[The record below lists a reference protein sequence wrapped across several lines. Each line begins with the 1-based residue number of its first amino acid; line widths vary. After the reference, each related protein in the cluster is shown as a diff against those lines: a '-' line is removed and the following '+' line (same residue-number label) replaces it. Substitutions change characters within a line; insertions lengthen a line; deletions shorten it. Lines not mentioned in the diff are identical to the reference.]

1 MASASTS
8 RETNEQIM
16 AWDVAIADYRCLEF
30 FPIHQSL
37 SKCTNETRLLQPA
50 QSRTLQI
57 FRSEH
62 SPLEARCIPL
72 LSPGCLLA
80 PPPYHVQD
88 AGPPV
93 THDDVTNVTAPRSHS
108 HHHRH
113 SAAISLSLY
122 IMTSQCHIT
131 QGPHWLSVVR
141 AHSLTSSLAR
151 GGGLTADCRA
161 EISWALAR

>member
-1 MASASTS
+1 MLQLLIIGVWS
-8 RETNEQIM
+8 
-16 AWDVAIADYRCLEF
+16 F
-30 FPIHQSL
+30 FPYIRVYQNAQMRL
-37 SKCTNETRLLQPA
+37 DCCT
-50 QSRTLQI
+50 QI
-57 FRSEH
+57 FRSQH
-62 SPLEARCIPL
+62 SPLEARSIPL

-80 PPPYHVQD
+80 PPPDHVQD
-88 AGPPV
+88 TGPPI

-161 EISWALAR
+161 VISWALAR